1 MSYLGRKWGF
11 AIESSGAGEV
21 LDAPTAEFNIEV
33 NPDVDETG
41 APLEA
46 VDAEGNPT
54 IDVVQTEI
62 VEDQAEIEETADQ
75 VEKLEDTAEV
85 LEHYAAAIEHRIQ
98 TNGGLTAGEYEFLMI
113 GLESRVKNAG
123 NLMPSVESMSRGRL
137 AASREALDSIKEGI
151 RKVWETI
158 KRAIQSLYRKVKG
171 WFVKTFDGAEML
183 RKRAEGVKKRAEDV
197 NGSPSDTSPLELGGG
212 DGAKLMDKDGKPCFD
227 GSALVGGLQTL
238 SELSDTFIKYY
249 SDDMDKYIDEQSEL
263 ARKII
268 NVVVNANNNS
278 GSTTSASNNA
288 VDQAF
293 STQFSK
299 TNSDAKS
306 NFNGGKFKAADKTHV
321 ADNELNY
328 RTNADN
334 NLLGGKTLI
343 VVTGLTNNPTT
354 LTTYKKH
361 ISSKRMFIKPY
372 YAKHKEFSGG
382 TSKLMTTKEIEKACE
397 HIIDICAVITDYRK
411 KWYNRERLVDRVQKD
426 MDSAVR
432 DAESELSD
440 KEVNGQT
447 SKVTGVIRA
456 ISNMITNELNDQVK
470 LISYLLTTCKAAL
483 VYCTRSLSR
492 YRSN

>member
-85 LEHYAAAIEHRIQ
+85 LEHYAAAIEHRIR

-123 NLMPSVESMSRGRL
+123 ELMPSVESVGRGRL

-183 RKRAEGVKKRAEDV
+183 RKRAEGVQKRNDKI
-197 NGSPSDTSPLELGGG
+197 NGGVDDKSPIELGKG
-212 DGAKLMDKDGKPCFD
+212 DGAKLMDKDGKPCFN
-227 GSALVGGLQTL
+227 GTVLISGLNSLNSLATL
-238 SELSDTFIKYY
+238 YIKRYTE
-249 SDDMDKYIDEQSEL
+249 DMDDVVDASAKMIQSM
-263 ARKII
+263 
-268 NVVVNANNNS
+268 
-278 GSTTSASNNA
+278 
-288 VDQAF
+288 VDQAKDVVKNHDASTSEF
-293 STQFSK
+293 SVFKFDVSNTTAKANYNTSNQFSGK
-299 TNSDAKS
+299 VPAEHHSDTELKYGS
-306 NFNGGKFKAADKTHV
+306 I
-321 ADNELNY
+321 NE
-328 RTNADN
+328 N
-334 NLLGGKTLI
+334 NLFGGKTI
-343 VVTGLTNNPTT
+343 VAVTGL
-354 LTTYKKH
+354 KKGDP
-361 ISSKRMFIKPY
+361 SSLEDWKKLCAKQRVQLKPFY
-372 YAKHKEFSGG
+372 LKHKEFNDGG
-382 TSKLMTTKEIEKACE
+382 SKVLTLKEISSACDV
-397 HIIDICAVITDYRK
+397 IIEICGIITDYRK
-411 KWYNRERLVDRVQKD
+411 QWYNRERLIDRVQKD
-426 MDSAVR
+426 IDSAVR
-432 DAESELSD
+432 EVESDLNDA
-440 KEVNGQT
+440 KVNGVV
-447 SKVTGVIRA
+447 SKVITA
-456 ISNMITNELNDQVK
+456 IKSVGTRMTNEINDQVAI
-470 LISYLLTTCKAAL
+470 ISYLLSTCKAAL
-483 VYCTRSLSR
+483 VYCTRSQSR
-492 YRSN
+492 YKNN

>member
-123 NLMPSVESMSRGRL
+123 ELMPSVESVGRGRL

-171 WFVKTFDGAEML
+171 WFIKTFDGAEML
-183 RKRAEGVKKRAEDV
+183 RKRAEGVKNKNDKVTGAIDD
-197 NGSPSDTSPLELGGG
+197 NAPLQLGNG
-212 DGAKLMDKDGKPCFD
+212 DGAKLMDKDGKAIAT
-227 GSALVGGLQTL
+227 GEALVKGLTTL
-238 SELSDTFIKYY
+238 K
-249 SDDMDKYIDEQSEL
+249 EL
-263 ARKII
+263 ATNYIKLYSSDEDTII
-268 NVVVNANNNS
+268 QQVAEDVEMITDEVKNAKKNNNTVTIQS
-278 GSTTSASNNA
+278 
-288 VDQAF
+288 
-293 STQFSK
+293 FSK
-299 TNSDAKS
+299 LNKDSKDNYKQL
-306 NFNGGKFKAADKTHV
+306 KANKTVLAEHKTDTDLDYSTI
-321 ADNELNY
+321 ADN
-328 RTNADN
+328 DM
-334 NLLGGKTLI
+334 LGGKTLI
-343 VVTGLTNNPTT
+343 VVKGLSPAATSASNADEFDKWRKDYENQ
-354 LTTYKKH
+354 
-361 ISSKRMFIKPY
+361 RVMIKPY
-372 YAKHKEFSGG
+372 YLKLKEYNDGS
-382 TSKLMTTKEIEKACE
+382 SKVMTLSNVNNACDLIIQICEI
-397 HIIDICAVITDYRK
+397 ITGYRRN
-411 KWYNRERLVDRVQKD
+411 WLNRERTLDQV
-426 MDSAVR
+426 M
-432 DAESELSD
+432 
-440 KEVNGQT
+440 KEVDSSVREVESDMSDTKITGLK
-447 SKVTGVIRA
+447 SKVVGCIRA
-456 ISNMITNELNDQVK
+456 IGKRINNALNDQVA
-470 LISYLLTTCKAAL
+470 IIGYLLSTCKAAL
-483 VYCTRSLSR
+483 VYCTRSQSR
-492 YRSN
+492 YKNN